1 MTNVLNSVVVFRL
14 IVATG
19 VILVTSA
26 SIAQVEMPP
35 KGEWRMHDGSLVR
48 GKAYGF
54 GRQLCFLQRRGG
66 KILLNGQKV
75 DDPTS
80 SELLKKLCAE
90 QGIPLDEPKKL
101 QEILSKQPFAQ
112 VVMPYF
118 TLKYHNDSGG
128 DAEIAIAL
136 LAPDEIQE
144 LRPVF
149 EVWLKEKQREHEE
162 QMRQAMELRNQRA
175 MIAMQREALRAQQDM
190 AAAAKKSAEANKK
203 AADELERIRRESR

>member
-1 MTNVLNSVVVFRL
+1 MSNTRAAAGFSL
-14 IVATG
+14 ISATAFF
-19 VILVTSA
+19 LAASA
-26 SIAQVEMPP
+26 ALGQVQMPP
-35 KGEWRMHDGSLVR
+35 KEEWRMHDGSLVR
-48 GKAYGF
+48 GKAYAF

-80 SELLKKLCAE
+80 SELLNKLCTE
-90 QGIPLDEPKKL
+90 QGIPLDEPKEL
-101 QEILSKQPFAQ
+101 QAILSKQPFAQ
-112 VVMPYF
+112 IVMPYF
-118 TLKYHNDSGG
+118 TLKYHNANGG
-128 DAEIAIAL
+128 DAEIAIIL

-162 QMRQAMELRNQRA
+162 QMRQAMELRNQQA
-175 MIAMQREALRAQQDM
+175 MIAMQKEALRAQQDM